1 MGETFAEVKRELIAL
16 VRPGVRVP
24 NWSKAAEKNP
34 GRLKRRE
41 FVVLE
46 VDKAKGLALQS
57 GEKRVEVPWGALEN
71 VWRKWRDYREC
82 RLKRKD
88 LAEKNFFTT
97 YCIALLRFLEENL
110 GGPRV

>member
-1 MGETFAEVKRELIAL
+1 M
-16 VRPGVRVP
+16 
-24 NWSKAAEKNP
+24 
-34 GRLKRRE
+34 
-41 FVVLE
+41 
-46 VDKAKGLALQS
+46 
-57 GEKRVEVPWGALEN
+57 GALEN

-110 GGPRV
+110 GALGFRPPGSCGA